1 MGCDMAGFFKWLFG
15 TSEPSST
22 KLPEPEL
29 TRSRQQA
36 RVDPQPLT
44 ARVADLSLPGNR
56 YFKELEKLTSSV
68 TAKDY
73 PAAAAAARASLPLLR
88 SWLEDKRGDGERL
101 DISIPALS
109 QGGTMMAIVGD
120 KDGLS
125 ELRELVRAFEYL
137 KDYRGEAEDH
147 FRDLELFDQIRGVV
161 RAKPGVLQNRMKTE
175 LGIDDGRNASRL
187 VSYLEKSGEIQRAKS
202 GKTYELFM
210 ADFAVPA
217 TSAETIYTEPATPGS
232 HRQEM
237 LAARPYELDPKRVR
251 VVPLPPSPAA
261 WEHMVVLPTT
271 QEAFADPNGAWDE
284 ITIESISKSDRPD
297 PAFRRHFSTR
307 GGALSFDD
315 LAKADASLGAPGA
328 VMFSNMKGQPSPP
341 EPLFRDPYHIAVHPE
356 GDGFATRSKSNVL
369 TVYDRDLKVD
379 FETNLSRVPE
389 VAANQE
395 RLGMGESEAHRAL
408 RCIALTPE
416 RDRYLFTHVDEA
428 WCVSRDGKCLWGL
441 RMPAK
446 EPTRIRVGGAQF
458 GAATDIAN
466 ALEVMG
472 LKMPVTPDEIRTR
485 YRQLVRELH
494 PDLNPGSEE
503 RMKAVNVASE
513 RLTGLEPDQL
523 DGSGAGELG
532 FEFVISFGAAAQAD
546 WIYAAAFSA
555 NGETALL
562 GTYGGRVVRVDAQGR
577 PIMIY
582 DVGSVPVRIIETSQ
596 YLYVMTATRLYVL
609 DGDSLV
615 ALEDCTAKC
624 DLLVGGGLVVL
635 IEAKGVRVFTED
647 GRAVGLALTKAPIRR
662 AYVDDDTLVVETRT
676 QRGRFRRS
684 HLSR

>member
-22 KLPEPEL
+22 KLPEPER

-56 YFKELEKLTSSV
+56 YFTELEKLTSSV

-88 SWLEDKRGDGERL
+88 CWLEDKRGDGERL

-237 LAARPYELDPKRVR
+237 HAARPRELDPKRVR

-261 WEHMVVLPTT
+261 WKHKVVLPTT

-284 ITIESISKSDRPD
+284 ITIESISKADRPD

-307 GGALSFDD
+307 RGALSFDD

-379 FETNLSRVPE
+379 FETNLSRVLE

-446 EPTRIRVGGAQF
+446 APTRIRVGGAQF
-458 GAATDIAN
+458 GAATDIADSL
-466 ALEVMG
+466 AVMG

-494 PDLNPGSEE
+494 PDVNPGSEE

-523 DGSGAGELG
+523 DGSVAGELG
-532 FEFVISFGAAAQAD
+532 FEFVISFGPVAQAD

-562 GTYGGRVVRVDAQGR
+562 GTYGGRVVRVDAEGR

-609 DGDSLV
+609 DDDSLV
-615 ALEDCTAKC
+615 ALVDCTAKC